1 MGVVLDNLD
10 RYADA
15 FWVTVQLTAL
25 GFLGSLVLGTIVA
38 TMRVSPVAPLRAAGL
53 AYVETFRNTPLLV
66 LAVLFVFGLTK
77 VGIRFS
83 LFTTFVIV
91 ISIYTGAFVA
101 ETLRAGM
108 NTVGRG
114 QVEAARSIGLTFG
127 QSLREVVLPQAF
139 RTVVQPLGNVW
150 IAMTKNTS
158 IAAAVSVVDLTAV
171 AGRLTTDLARP
182 LPLFAGAAIGYLIL
196 TLPMGALVGALER
209 RVAIVR

>member
-53 AYVETFRNTPLLV
+53 VYVETFRNTPLLV

>member
-25 GFLGSLVLGTIVA
+25 GFVGSLLLGTIVA
-38 TMRVSPVAPLRAAGL
+38 TMRVSPVAPLRAAGM

-108 NTVGRG
+108 NAVGRG

-182 LPLFAGAAIGYLIL
+182 LPLFAGAAVGYLIL
-196 TLPMGALVGALER
+196 TLPMGFLVGAVER
-209 RVAIVR
+209 RVAILR

>member
-25 GFLGSLVLGTIVA
+25 GFVGSLVLGTIVA
-38 TMRVSPVAPLRAAGL
+38 TMRVSPVAPLRAAGF

-108 NTVGRG
+108 NAVGRG

-158 IAAAVSVVDLTAV
+158 IAAAVSVVDLTAI

-182 LPLFAGAAIGYLIL
+182 LPLFAGAAIGYLVL
-196 TLPMGALVGALER
+196 TLPMGFLVGAVER
-209 RVAIVR
+209 RVAILR

>member
-10 RYADA
+10 RYAEA

-108 NTVGRG
+108 NAVGRG

-158 IAAAVSVVDLTAV
+158 IAAAVSVVDLTAI

-196 TLPMGALVGALER
+196 TLPMGFLVGALER